1 MKPENNLQMYMQQFS
16 KYVKYLTLYNSTID
30 MYISYSIKM

>member
-1 MKPENNLQMYMQQFS
+1 MKSENNLQMYMQQLS
-16 KYVKYLTLYNSTID
+16 KNVKCLTLYNSTID

>member
-16 KYVKYLTLYNSTID
+16 KIVKYLTYNSTID
-30 MYISYSIKM
+30 M